1 MYGIILSN
9 GGGQMDF
16 DFYGNA
22 VQEYLAEFEENT
34 RRVLKKIKIPQAE
47 IELQIQDEK
56 EKIEKLISTNKEYAK
71 LLMDLRVYQRDNERR
86 MVSLTQFAK
95 RKNESNPGYV
105 IQSWLRDRNTL
116 EFLRIWEKE
125 HNSHD
130 FNDEAAKKLIEK
142 THEPSFTLTAKV
154 WIAETNARGI
164 ESKQGSNGGTFAVE
178 QIAVDFITW
187 LCPERRYELI
197 KLISKRVLID
207 NNQLIL

>member
-1 MYGIILSN
+1 
-9 GGGQMDF
+9 MDF

-71 LLMDLRVYQRDNERR
+71 LLMDLQVYQKNNERH

-95 RKNESNPGYV
+95 RKNETNPGYV

-116 EFLRIWEKE
+116 EFLRLWEKE
-125 HNSHD
+125 HNAHS
-130 FNDEAAKKLIEK
+130 FNDEAAKNLIKK
-142 THEPSFTLTAKV
+142 THEPSFTLTAKI
-154 WIAETNARGI
+154 WITETNARGI
-164 ESKQGSNGGTFAVE
+164 ESKQGSGGGTLAVE
-178 QIAVDFITW
+178 PIAIDFITW
-187 LCPERRYELI
+187 LFPERRYELI
-197 KLISKRVLID
+197 KLISKRTLLGI
-207 NNQLIL
+207 